1 MIKQVIL
8 IRRDT
13 VPKMRMGKAVAQG
26 CHGSTAFLINLLL
39 NNEKLSEKH
48 IEWLNSGTRKI
59 CLSVPTEKE
68 MLDIYNLAKDSM
80 IESHLVCD
88 SGKTEF
94 KEPTNTCVCL
104 GPDYD
109 EILDKIT
116 GHLSLL

>member
-26 CHGSTAFLINLLL
+26 CHGSTAFLIDLLL
-39 NNEKLSEKH
+39 NNKKLSDKH
-48 IEWLNSGTRKI
+48 LEWINSGYRKI
-59 CLSVPTEKE
+59 CLAVPTEKE
-68 MLDIYNLAKDSM
+68 MLDIYNLSKERN
-80 IESHLVCD
+80 IESYLVCD

-94 KEPTNTCVCL
+94 KEPTTTCVCL

-109 EILDKIT
+109 EILNEIT
-116 GHLSLL
+116 GHLTLL